1 MAQFTL
7 ETVNGKFGNFRPDS
21 GRPLPL
27 PVPGFPPMVCPRRRP
42 PSSDEHEAQR
52 VRADS
57 GVNQAISLEGG
68 SRRRRRRSCSCAPR
82 PVGRARARRR
92 ACVRPSGGGLGGG
105 EGRAVRSRA
114 PAQHAGC
121 TWDARGRAPHRRRAA
136 REARLSVAG
145 RAGAGQRDASPASPG
160 GKSYV
165 PVVRVP
171 CGPRARVGD
180 AGRAAGEVHLRRT
193 TDCGTVL
200 LTYCAR
206 RAALDK
212 A

>member
-1 MAQFTL
+1 
-7 ETVNGKFGNFRPDS
+7 
-21 GRPLPL
+21 
-27 PVPGFPPMVCPRRRP
+27 MVCPRRRP

-57 GVNQAISLEGG
+57 GFNQAISLGVVVGVAAVVLARAE
-68 SRRRRRRSCSCAPR
+68 A
-82 PVGRARARRR
+82 GRARAGVLRRR
-92 ACVRPSGGGLGGG
+92 ARRRR
-105 EGRAVRSRA
+105 GRAVRGRA

-121 TWDARGRAPHRRRAA
+121 TWDARA
-136 REARLSVAG
+136 REGAASPTSGPGGTALSRRSCGGGPEG
-145 RAGAGQRDASPASPG
+145 RIAPASPG

-171 CGPRARVGD
+171 CGPRARVAAWRVAARSHNCGPKELWLWSQSCGPTKLW
-180 AGRAAGEVHLRRT
+180 GR
-193 TDCGTVL
+193 GTIL
-200 LTYCAR
+200 LTYCAL